1 MLPLQN
7 LLFSTSLKLLQNVF
21 VMKWETVTS
30 TIGQTVYTL
39 WNNGRKLVTLVFNS
53 SSNAA
58 RIEYEGERRVF
69 LIRDEGF
76 RKNKTVFRTEYGIRI
91 GHTGTE
97 NNENFIVLN
106 DERYFYS
113 VNDKQEHPALTIYKE
128 SVDYPLVVCG
138 LNIQD
143 DLLAKTG
150 IKKVLQQKALYSLL
164 IGLCWYLFKPMK
176 KEKPVEYS
184 LLIE

>member
-1 MLPLQN
+1 
-7 LLFSTSLKLLQNVF
+7 
-21 VMKWETVTS
+21 MKWETVSS
-30 TIGQTVYTL
+30 TIGQSVYTL

-58 RIEYEGERRVF
+58 RIEYEDEKRVF

-76 RKNKTVFRTEYGIRI
+76 LKNKTVLRSEYGIRI
-91 GHTGTE
+91 GHAGSE

-113 VNDKQEHPALTIYKE
+113 VNDKQEPAVTIYKE
-128 SVDYPLVVCG
+128 SIDHPLAVCQ

-143 DLLAKTG
+143 DLLTKTG
-150 IKKVLQQKALYSLL
+150 AKRPLQEKALYSLL
-164 IGLCWYLFKPMK
+164 IGLCWYLFKPLK
-176 KEKPVEYS
+176 REKPVGYS
-184 LLIE
+184 LMVE

>member
-1 MLPLQN
+1 
-7 LLFSTSLKLLQNVF
+7 
-21 VMKWETVTS
+21 MKWETVTS
-30 TIGQTVYTL
+30 TIGQSAYTL

-58 RIEYEGERRVF
+58 RIEYEGEKRVF

-76 RKNKTVFRTEYGIRI
+76 RKNKTVLRTEYGIRI

-106 DERYFYS
+106 DERYYYS
-113 VNDKQEHPALTIYKE
+113 VDDKQEPAVTIYRE
-128 SVDYPLVVCG
+128 SIDHPLAVCR

-143 DLLAKTG
+143 DLLTKTG
-150 IKKVLQQKALYSLL
+150 AKKPLQEKALYSLL
-164 IGLCWYLFKPMK
+164 IGLCWYLFKPLK
-176 KEKPVEYS
+176 REKPVGYS
-184 LLIE
+184 LMVE

>member
-1 MLPLQN
+1 
-7 LLFSTSLKLLQNVF
+7 
-21 VMKWETVTS
+21 MKWETVSS
-30 TIGQTVYTL
+30 TIGQSVYTL

-58 RIEYEGERRVF
+58 RIEYEGEKRVF

-76 RKNKTVFRTEYGIRI
+76 RKNKTVLRTEYGIRI

-106 DERYFYS
+106 DERYYYS
-113 VNDKQEHPALTIYKE
+113 VNDKQQPAVTIYKD
-128 SVDYPLVVCG
+128 SIDYPLAVCG

-143 DLLAKTG
+143 DLLTRTGAKKT
-150 IKKVLQQKALYSLL
+150 VQEKALYSLL
-164 IGLCWYLFKPMK
+164 IGLCWYLFKPLK
-176 KEKPVEYS
+176 KEKPVGYS
-184 LLIE
+184 LMVE